1 MPCQAG
7 RELKQKLAITIKEVS
22 SASQAMVDETIPLAL
37 RVRRL
42 HNAKEN
48 HSWTSDTLIEHA
60 YRCSACRERES
71 AFRPAYRDTLLNPK
85 VY

>member
-1 MPCQAG
+1 MPCLAG

-22 SASQAMVDETIPLAL
+22 AASEAMTDEAIPLAL

-42 HNAKEN
+42 QNAKEN

-85 VY
+85 LY